1 MKKLKK
7 LEIYVFDPYNSDDML
22 DRLLEVKDKL
32 NELIE
37 VVNQMNKEKTVKE
50 KKRVSL
56 MEKYFGEDK
65 EK

>member
-37 VVNQMNKEKTVKE
+37 VVNQMNKEK
-50 KKRVSL
+50 
-56 MEKYFGEDK
+56 
-65 EK
+65 